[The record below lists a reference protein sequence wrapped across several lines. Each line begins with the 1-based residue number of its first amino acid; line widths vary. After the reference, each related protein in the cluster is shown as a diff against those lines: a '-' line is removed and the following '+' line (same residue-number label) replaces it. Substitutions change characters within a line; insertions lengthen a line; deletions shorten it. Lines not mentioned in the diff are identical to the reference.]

1 MDLRSELRNL
11 EQKETF
17 LDLQKFWIEESI
29 RNTTEDCSKYPFS
42 NYAESRSWSIFE
54 VFCNVEWGGG
64 GRFSD
69 PFIIMHSFHFSL
81 NSNIL

>member
-29 RNTTEDCSKYPFS
+29 RNTTEDCSKYPFP
-42 NYAESRSWSIFE
+42 NNTESRSWCPSK
-54 VFCNVEWGGG
+54 VFCLAELGQQV
-64 GRFSD
+64 F
-69 PFIIMHSFHFSL
+69 FIVHYFHFSL
-81 NSNIL
+81 NSKIL

>member
-11 EQKETF
+11 EQEETF

-54 VFCNVEWGGG
+54 IFCNVGGQVF
-64 GRFSD
+64 RPFHYYALFS
-69 PFIIMHSFHFSL
+69 F
-81 NSNIL
+81 